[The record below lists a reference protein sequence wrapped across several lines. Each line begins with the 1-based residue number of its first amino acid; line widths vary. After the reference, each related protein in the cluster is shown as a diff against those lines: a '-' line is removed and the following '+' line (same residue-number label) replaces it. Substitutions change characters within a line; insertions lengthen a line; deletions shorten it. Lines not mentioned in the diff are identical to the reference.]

1 MKRKVVYILS
11 IVLILLLQGLY
22 GAKINLYVYPFANLD
37 GDASIDW
44 IGSSFVEFII
54 QHYRF
59 SKDIVAYDKTKLE
72 EIDSVVIRN
81 TRNYVI
87 DGSYGHY
94 DGTFKVN
101 IEVINIVNWQIESKT
116 TLSFKNIDYGKIFE
130 SAIAYLDSV
139 FLSENRD
146 EFERRERSS
155 ERRVE
160 RKIGE
165 EIRKNITRNFTERK
179 KGYVSRSGFQNV
191 LIDPG
196 EFKAFIDKFFGDMY
210 DVFIEKPVVRV
221 DERNPDF
228 AKIEIGVRYKLK
240 LSQLENIVKK
250 LRFYE
255 KYESEIYITY
265 KIPKRKLFSCYELQM
280 ELVAGHYNPYPVIY
294 IMDKEGNNLYV
305 IYDGPFETE
314 GKSESGVKV
323 VVNKFKPLIE
333 VVDETAYISFFLRK
347 EETLVIYKFRVR
359 SDVLLE
365 FETVSIEVLPEKL
378 IYNMLK

>member
-1 MKRKVVYILS
+1 MKRKVAYILS

-130 SAIAYLDSV
+130 SAMAYLDSV
-139 FLSENRD
+139 VLSENRD

-155 ERRVE
+155 EKRVE

-165 EIRKNITRNFTERK
+165 EIRKNITKNFTERK
-179 KGYVSRSGFQNV
+179 KGYVSRSGFQNA

-255 KYESEIYITY
+255 RYESEIYITY
-265 KIPKRKLFSCYELQM
+265 KKIDSSVC
-280 ELVAGHYNPYPVIY
+280 
-294 IMDKEGNNLYV
+294 KER
-305 IYDGPFETE
+305 IT
-314 GKSESGVKV
+314 
-323 VVNKFKPLIE
+323 
-333 VVDETAYISFFLRK
+333 
-347 EETLVIYKFRVR
+347 
-359 SDVLLE
+359 
-365 FETVSIEVLPEKL
+365 
-378 IYNMLK
+378 